1 MVNPSIDSKSR
12 AMADE
17 LLKKQ
22 KGESGTATHP
32 ELLMWRHRKAEE
44 RKAELRSKI
53 RTQEVSGC
61 TFRPKCNPAKQV
73 GSKEGQVEILT
84 PAGSTRAEVLYERGL
99 ADKKEREKKVRES
112 EKAKTTEEVRG
123 CTFQPNLSKSVKSY
137 TKAHQPAATQVPRG
151 FYETRQRIRAA
162 YEVRERALQQRE
174 DRMARIEPTVPYQ
187 ATGTASAPIV
197 GRSPRQ
203 SRGTSALSP
212 VSEERLQRSSP
223 KRSGRP
229 HSGPATAPERRER
242 PGQGR
247 RLSYTPPRRHP
258 PEEDT
263 VAGSGRG
270 VSPDAVASD
279 NARSPGTGE
288 AMQDQEKQPM
298 LYVDVNVTPGQPPER
313 IVLFQG
319 QNISE
324 VAAEF
329 AAKHVLTPAMAQK
342 LHSLLREVVLKQ
354 ELQNHT
360 TP

>member
-1 MVNPSIDSKSR
+1 MAESRLKEARSKAEAGLLITGDTLFVGSCGRTDLPGSDPRDMFSSLARLSTMNPAVVVCPGHNYAEEPFSTIGAERAQNEMVKMGLSHFPEPPPVPPCAMCGTGQPCGPKGFRIGRRARIVKLTSEQGQVLNGQDCVVESYMEERERYAVRMIDASAVKV
-12 AMADE
+12 
-17 LLKKQ
+17 LKPENLEK
-22 KGESGTATHP
+22 P
-32 ELLMWRHRKAEE
+32 ELAE
-44 RKAELRSKI
+44 
-53 RTQEVSGC
+53 
-61 TFRPKCNPAKQV
+61 
-73 GSKEGQVEILT
+73 
-84 PAGSTRAEVLYERGL
+84 
-99 ADKKEREKKVRES
+99 
-112 EKAKTTEEVRG
+112 
-123 CTFQPNLSKSVKSY
+123 
-137 TKAHQPAATQVPRG
+137 
-151 FYETRQRIRAA
+151 
-162 YEVRERALQQRE
+162 
-174 DRMARIEPTVPYQ
+174 
-187 ATGTASAPIV
+187 
-197 GRSPRQ
+197 
-203 SRGTSALSP
+203 
-212 VSEERLQRSSP
+212 LQRSSP

-288 AMQDQEKQPM
+288 AMQDTSIQCNDQEKQPM